1 MNTTTHKATTKL
13 DARAETAT
21 ETAVTIDWSNISD
34 ADLKALAAR
43 TVLIATQAQWRKDGH
58 IPTEATIDAH
68 DIANPTR
75 KPRGPVDVKALLM
88 KLSPEERAE
97 LLASL

>member
-1 MNTTTHKATTKL
+1 MNTTTHTVKTRL

-21 ETAVTIDWSNISD
+21 DTAVTINWENISLED
-34 ADLKALAAR
+34 TRALAAR
-43 TVLIATQAQWRKDGH
+43 TILIAAQSQWRKDGH
-58 IPTEATIDAH
+58 IPTEATIDAN
-68 DIANPTR
+68 DIAHPTR
-75 KPRGPVDVKALLM
+75 KPRGPVDVKALLL